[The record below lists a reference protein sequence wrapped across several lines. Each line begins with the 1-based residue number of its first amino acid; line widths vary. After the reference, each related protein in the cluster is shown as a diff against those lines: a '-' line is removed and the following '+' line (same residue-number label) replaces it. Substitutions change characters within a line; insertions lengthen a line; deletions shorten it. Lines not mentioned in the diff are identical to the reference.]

1 MSMEP
6 VPLDNPTPPSSEK
19 RRTVLREAL
28 GVFAV
33 VALIAWALLRFFTG
47 VPGEHR
53 FSLHAPSQAAVCMTG
68 LLPQASDALFRA
80 RDNRNARTESSGLD
94 LRYTGW
100 GRENQTDPAIFRIP
114 R

>member
-53 FSLHAPSQAAVCMTG
+53 FSLHAPSQAAVGDEFTVSLTLDDAALASILKTSQSQG
-68 LLPQASDALFRA
+68 LLNSRKNSVL
-80 RDNRNARTESSGLD
+80 L
-94 LRYTGW
+94 Y
-100 GRENQTDPAIFRIP
+100 
-114 R
+114 